1 MKYKTYLF
9 SVIILIFYCTAI
21 VFLPDFDLYED
32 FRGYILPIIVSV
44 FLTTLNFHNVK
55 NRFDYVIK
63 LLFFIGLGYILRFMI
78 FYFFNGYF
86 DVDFRHLKD
95 DWYILY
101 IIIQI
106 PVILVSSVLTFMI
119 LKFVFK
125 KIEKYR

>member
-21 VFLPDFDLYED
+21 VFLPNFDLYED

>member
-21 VFLPDFDLYED
+21 VFLPNFDLYED

-44 FLTTLNFHNVK
+44 FLTTLNLHNVK

>member
-21 VFLPDFDLYED
+21 VFLPNFDLYED

-125 KIEKYR
+125 KNEKYR

>member
-21 VFLPDFDLYED
+21 VFLPNFDLYED

-63 LLFFIGLGYILRFMI
+63 LLFFIVLGYILRFMI